1 MRIGTPYQLKK
12 KITSRVK
19 FFFNYFEFICG
30 VRSLEQKKW
39 IWKKLGSGAYIDH
52 RLVAKRRINKKG
64 LTVIAVRPEKLR

>member
-12 KITSRVK
+12 KITSRAK
-19 FFFNYFEFICG
+19 IFFNYFGFICG

-39 IWKKLGSGAYIDH
+39 IWKKFGAGAYVDH